1 MDFVARAGA
10 IIDRAHRIAGVL
22 LICVIVLGVIAGCQL
37 KENSR
42 LNREA
47 DMSRIRYPVIVVPNA
62 TTGVYSPTEE
72 DRLIFLFSDFVTQS
86 LNSFTSETVG
96 KLYTGLRPYLGAALL
111 TDSEPYFQRKIRDAQ
126 ADRRSSFFVPDRAR
140 QLSVTKRR
148 INDQEFR
155 DIVMYGQISAI
166 VGGTVAESIPLE
178 VTMTFQKVFAS
189 PTNPYGFILTAYH
202 EKPLVDTNNTP
213 QLKSSAAQ

>member
-37 KENSR
+37 VENRR
-42 LNREA
+42 LNNEA
-47 DMSRIRYPVIVVPNA
+47 NMSRIRYPVIVVPNA

-72 DRLIFLFSDFVTQS
+72 DRLIFLFADFVTQS
-86 LNSFTSETVG
+86 LNSYTSETVA
-96 KLYTGLRPYLGAALL
+96 KLYAGLRSFLGPALL

-140 QLSVTKRR
+140 QLQVTKRR

-155 DIVMYGQISAI
+155 DIVMYGQISSI

-189 PTNPYGFILTAYH
+189 PANPYGFILTAYH
-202 EKPLVDTNNTP
+202 EKPLVDTNATP
-213 QLKSSAAQ
+213 QLKSSTVQ